1 MGINIQICCKQQ
13 VSIKNQT
20 NTTLSKLEIEN
31 PIHPQSSNNVLLT
44 TNNKLTLSYV
54 TDKTST
60 STCSVLEQSKCE
72 KKEPK
77 RSSHS
82 IVKELQIK
90 PNGKHIAHRNSAFL
104 NRTLIVLYIFG
115 DHKTGK
121 TSFLNR
127 FCSNTFSDEYS
138 PSTNEEKKDKKC
150 PFNCRFYDIS
160 LTIPNISDNESS
172 LEKIDYY
179 LIFYD
184 VNNIESFEKAK
195 IIVSH
200 LITKYQIHSDRFSNI
215 VFVGNKN
222 DLERKVTNEM
232 IEEVSKKY
240 KIVHFEI
247 SIKNNKGITK
257 MIQKLIESF
266 DHDVFIFDCKNK

>member
-77 RSSHS
+77 RFSHS
-82 IVKELQIK
+82 VVKELQIK

-115 DHKTGK
+115 DHRTGK

-138 PSTNEEKKDKKC
+138 PLTNEE
-150 PFNCRFYDIS
+150 
-160 LTIPNISDNESS
+160 
-172 LEKIDYY
+172 
-179 LIFYD
+179 
-184 VNNIESFEKAK
+184 
-195 IIVSH
+195 
-200 LITKYQIHSDRFSNI
+200 
-215 VFVGNKN
+215 
-222 DLERKVTNEM
+222 
-232 IEEVSKKY
+232 
-240 KIVHFEI
+240 
-247 SIKNNKGITK
+247 
-257 MIQKLIESF
+257 
-266 DHDVFIFDCKNK
+266 